1 VLALDL
7 LKGVIVGI
15 VIGVGFVLYEN
26 TKRAVVT
33 SRDDDGTW
41 RIHFRRDGTFL
52 TKPGLVAVL
61 DEVDDGERVVIDGNG
76 EYVDHDVKEVLATF
90 IEDAAHRNVRV
101 ELVGL
106 DLGDVKG
113 GGGH

>member
-1 VLALDL
+1 
-7 LKGVIVGI
+7 
-15 VIGVGFVLYEN
+15 
-26 TKRAVVT
+26 
-33 SRDDDGTW
+33 
-41 RIHFRRDGTFL
+41 
-52 TKPGLVAVL
+52 
-61 DEVDDGERVVIDGNG
+61 VDDGERVVIDGNG